1 MRDAKRGVR
10 ERVRR
15 GSAYLLVIMTTLIV
29 AVIGLSAISLS
40 RIELRRVTGMTDA
53 SAARNAARAGIEW
66 GFEQIRDETVWS
78 NLGTRNASWATN
90 VTINGGTYSVSRT
103 AYDNSDPVN
112 PKMTLEAVGTYG
124 NAVARCKVVIVRGA
138 WVESGGW
145 TQSVL
150 TN

>member
-10 ERVRR
+10 ERMRR

-29 AVIGLSAISLS
+29 AVIGLSALSLS

-53 SAARNAARAGIEW
+53 AAARNAARAGVEW
-66 GFEQIRDETVWS
+66 AFMQIRNETTWS
-78 NLGTRNASWATN
+78 NLGSRSAAWATN
-90 VTINGGTYSVSRT
+90 VAINGGTYSVNRT

-112 PKMTLEAVGTYG
+112 PKLTLEAVGTYG
-124 NAVARCKVVIVRGA
+124 NAVARYKVVIVRGA